1 MTTSRPFARRKNS
14 ASRARVSPC
23 HRVPR
28 QRRNMRFG
36 TCLSAAREQWIKK
49 WRRISRTP
57 INTDKACRAR
67 STSFFVFFY
76 REIGRQF
83 FLTTVDNI
91 FLAFGFKK
99 KYDGFDDRVL

>member
-1 MTTSRPFARRKNS
+1 
-14 ASRARVSPC
+14 
-23 HRVPR
+23 
-28 QRRNMRFG
+28 MRFG
-36 TCLSAAREQWIKK
+36 SCLSVARERRIRK

-57 INTDKACRAR
+57 INTDKTCRAR
-67 STSFFVFFY
+67 STGFFVISY